1 MTDRPT
7 PGQLEE
13 RAAID
18 PAAAPTVD
26 GRRLRG
32 LIPFRVESRDL
43 GGWREVIEP
52 GALRAA
58 KLDDLVARVDHAGV
72 PLARH
77 PGTLDLDERSDGLHW
92 SCELPESRSDVREAV
107 ERGVLRSTSWQ
118 MVVGRDEWR
127 GKVRHVHEIAELRD
141 VSVVTSPAYAEARA
155 EYRSEPGPEPTSAAI
170 ISEPD
175 PQPEPE
181 EQAMPATE
189 EKPAGGLTVEARAAQ
204 DQPNV
209 EARVLEAIAS
219 VRKGESRDLSTANA
233 SAVTPPELSTYLWDL
248 LYPQSALLSA
258 GIQVVTTDRES
269 VVYPRLVQA
278 VDPSWVA
285 EGAVIPEG
293 DPVFGTLTAT
303 PRKLAHRV
311 VLTNEIISDSVPSIL
326 DVLKS
331 HLAKMMA
338 LKLDLSLLQG
348 SGTPPVIRGLAN
360 QPGVQTIASMGA
372 NGSPLNNLDPIVQAV
387 AAVEGSNARPTA
399 IIMHSKVW
407 EEAQTIKDANGRY
420 LIEQEASEG
429 AQRSLFGVPVY
440 VSNQISLT
448 EARGTNTDTS
458 SIWVIDASQVVMV
471 RRQDFSLE
479 IDRSRLFDR
488 DESEVRVKLRADLI
502 LPNPQ
507 AVARVVGVR

>member
-1 MTDRPT
+1 MTDRPQ
-7 PGQLEE
+7 PGQVEQ
-13 RAAID
+13 RAALE
-18 PAAAPTVD
+18 PAATPTVD

-32 LIPFRVESRDL
+32 TIPYASESSDL
-43 GGWREVIEP
+43 GGWREILEP
-52 GALRAA
+52 GCLRGAD
-58 KLDDLVARVDHAGV
+58 LSGLVATVDHGGV
-72 PLARH
+72 PIGRH
-77 PGTLDLDERSDGLHW
+77 PRTLEVEDTPTELRW
-92 SCELPESRSDVREAV
+92 SLELPESRADIREAV
-107 ERGVLRSTSWQ
+107 ERGDLHSTSWR

-127 GKVRHVHEIAELRD
+127 GNVRHVHEISELRD
-141 VSVVTSPAYAEARA
+141 VSVVTSPAYSEARA
-155 EYRSEPGPEPTSAAI
+155 EYRAAPDPEPAAAAAP
-170 ISEPD
+170 EPE
-175 PQPEPE
+175 PEPE

-189 EKPAGGLTVEARAAQ
+189 EQTAGGLTREARAAQ
-204 DQPNV
+204 DQPNI
-209 EARVLEAIAS
+209 EERVLEAIAS
-219 VRKGESRDLSTANA
+219 VRKGESRDLATA
-233 SAVTPPELSTYLWDL
+233 SASPITPPELSTYLWQL
-248 LYPQSALLSA
+248 LLPQSALLSA

-293 DPVFGTLTAT
+293 DPVFDTLTAT

-311 VLTNEIISDSVPSIL
+311 VLTNEVIDDSTPQIL
-326 DVLKS
+326 DVLNA
-331 HLAKMMA
+331 HLARMMA
-338 LKLDLSLLQG
+338 LKLDLSMLQG
-348 SGTPPVIRGLAN
+348 SGVAPIIRGLAN
-360 QPGVQTIASMGA
+360 QPGVQTITALGV
-372 NGSPLNNLDPIVQAV
+372 NGGPLTNLDAIVQAV
-387 AAVEGSNARPTA
+387 AAVEGANARPTG

-440 VSNQISLT
+440 VTNQVSVT
-448 EARGTNTDTS
+448 ESRGTNSDTS

-471 RRQDFSLE
+471 RRQDFTLE